1 MDSDVLALPDFS
13 PGYVPR
19 FTRASLN
26 HSRLSQPC
34 RLSKSIPSWLRA
46 RSVVVSCLAVLT
58 IPRLGNSPFEC
69 PLECHDLR
77 VQPRQ
82 LKVSIQR
89 MHWAVF
95 RLDFYSRLEF
105 FRTQCSCL
113 VSLPMGGVGENDR
126 AMLFQLI
133 CLTGRQWLRKER
145 PGNAISAD
153 LPKSVYKCAVLST

>member
-26 HSRLSQPC
+26 HSR
-34 RLSKSIPSWLRA
+34 
-46 RSVVVSCLAVLT
+46 
-58 IPRLGNSPFEC
+58 NSPFEC